1 MATIRERKDAQ
12 GNKSYHVQIRLKGF
26 PPQTRT
32 FDSKTVAK
40 QWAAQVEVDL
50 KAGRYMQR
58 VEAERHTV
66 GEMID
71 RYRKEVLLI
80 RKPQRDADQ
89 GRVLD
94 WWSSRLGAYSLAE
107 LTPALIGSCRDE
119 FASIP
124 TPNGGTRAA
133 ATVVRS
139 LATFSHV
146 LTVAVKE
153 WQWLETSP
161 MFRVAKPRV
170 NNERVRHLSDD
181 ERDRLL
187 AATARSTNRYLY
199 VIVVTALSTG
209 MRYGEI
215 MHLRWRDITLPE
227 QEGNHGLILINRTK
241 NGERRGV
248 PLTGLAL
255 QEINRL
261 NAIHADKR
269 TGRSDLG
276 ALLFPSDRAP
286 DQPINIHSAWDIAR
300 QRAGI
305 EDFRFHDLR
314 HTTASY
320 LAMGGATAPEIAEIL
335 GHKTLNMVKRYA
347 HFGKDHI
354 ASVLT
359 RVNAARFGDSGSRVT
374 PSNNADDQKTH
385 EPR

>member
-12 GNKSYHVQIRLKGF
+12 GKKSYHVQIRLKGF

-32 FDSKTVAK
+32 FDSKTLAK
-40 QWAAQVEVDL
+40 QWAAQVEAEL
-50 KAGRYMQR
+50 RAGRYMQR

-66 GEMID
+66 HEMID
-71 RYRKEVLLI
+71 RYRKEVLLT
-80 RKPQRDADQ
+80 RKPQREADQ
-89 GRVLD
+89 GRVLE

-107 LTPALIGSCRDE
+107 LTPALIGTCRDE

-124 TPNGGTRAA
+124 TPNGRPRAA

-146 LTVAVKE
+146 LSVAVKE

-161 MFRVAKPRV
+161 MSRVAKPRV

-181 ERDRLL
+181 ERERLL
-187 AATARSTNRYLY
+187 AAAAQSTNRHLY

-215 MHLRWRDITLPE
+215 MHLRWRDITLPDRN
-227 QEGNHGLILINRTK
+227 GDYGLILLNRTK

-248 PLTGLAL
+248 PLTGVAL
-255 QEINRL
+255 QEVQHLHARL
-261 NAIHADKR
+261 ARTR
-269 TGRSDLG
+269 TGRVDPD
-276 ALLFPSDRAP
+276 ALLFPSDRDP
-286 DQPINIHSAWDIAR
+286 DQPINIHPAWDIAR
-300 QRAGI
+300 RRAGI

-335 GHKTLNMVKRYA
+335 GHRTLNMVKRYA

-359 RVNAARFGDSGSRVT
+359 RVNAARLGPDSK
-374 PSNNADDQKTH
+374 PKDD
-385 EPR
+385 

>member
-12 GNKSYHVQIRLKGF
+12 GNKSYHVQIRLRGF

-32 FDSKTVAK
+32 FDSKTLAK
-40 QWAAQVEVDL
+40 QWAAQVETDL
-50 KAGRYMQR
+50 RAGRYMQR
-58 VEAERHTV
+58 IEAERHTV
-66 GEMID
+66 HEMID
-71 RYRKEVLLI
+71 RYRNEVLLT
-80 RKPQRDADQ
+80 RKPQREADQ

-94 WWSSRLGAYSLAE
+94 WWSSRLGVYSLAE

-119 FASIP
+119 LASTP
-124 TPNGGTRAA
+124 TPSGRPRAA
-133 ATVVRS
+133 ATVVRA

-146 LTVAVKE
+146 LSVAVKE
-153 WQWLETSP
+153 WAWLETSP
-161 MFRVAKPRV
+161 MTRVAKPRV

-187 AATARSTNRYLY
+187 AAAAVSTNRYLY
-199 VIVVTALSTG
+199 VVVVTAISTG

-227 QEGNHGLILINRTK
+227 KDGDYGLVLLNRTK
-241 NGERRGV
+241 NGERRSV
-248 PLTGLAL
+248 PLTGVAL
-255 QEINRL
+255 QEIKHL
-261 NAIHADKR
+261 NGRFARIG
-269 TGRSDLG
+269 TGSVDPG
-276 ALLFPSDRAP
+276 ALLFPSDREP
-286 DQPINIHSAWDIAR
+286 DLPINIRPAWYAALR
-300 QRAGI
+300 RAGI

-359 RVNAARFGDSGSRVT
+359 RVNTARLGGSGSLVT
-374 PSNNADDQKTH
+374 PLDNANDQKKD

>member
-12 GNKSYHVQIRLKGF
+12 GHKSYHVQIRLKGF

-32 FDSKTVAK
+32 FDSKTLAK
-40 QWAAQVEVDL
+40 QWAAQVEADL
-50 KAGRYMQR
+50 RAGRYMQR

-66 GEMID
+66 SEMID
-71 RYRKEVLLI
+71 RYRKEILLT
-80 RKPQRDADQ
+80 RKPQREADQ

-107 LTPALIGSCRDE
+107 LTPALIGTCRDE

-124 TPNGGTRAA
+124 TPNGGPRAP

-146 LTVAVKE
+146 LSVAVKE

-161 MFRVAKPRV
+161 MSRVAKPRV

-187 AATARSTNRYLY
+187 AAAARSTNRYLY
-199 VIVVTALSTG
+199 VIVVTAISTG
-209 MRYGEI
+209 MRRSEI
-215 MHLRWRDITLPE
+215 LGLRWRDISLPK
-227 QEGNHGLILINRTK
+227 QEGSYGLILLNRTK

-248 PLTGLAL
+248 PLTGVAL
-255 QEINRL
+255 QEIERL

-269 TGRSDLG
+269 TGRPEPD
-276 ALLFPSDRAP
+276 ALLFPSDRVP
-286 DQPINIHSAWDIAR
+286 DQPINIHPAWDIAR
-300 QRAGI
+300 RHAGI

-335 GHKTLNMVKRYA
+335 GHRTLNMVKRYA

-359 RVNAARFGDSGSRVT
+359 RVNTARLGGSGNLAT
-374 PSNNADDQKTH
+374 PLDNANDQKKD

>member
-12 GNKSYHVQIRLKGF
+12 GNKSYHVQIRLRGF

-40 QWAAQVEVDL
+40 QWAAQVETDL
-50 KAGRYMQR
+50 RAGRYMQR
-58 VEAERHTV
+58 IEAERHTV
-66 GEMID
+66 HEMID
-71 RYRKEVLLI
+71 RYRKEVLLT
-80 RKPQRDADQ
+80 RKPQREADQ

-94 WWSSRLGAYSLAE
+94 WWSSRLGVYSLAE

-119 FASIP
+119 LASTP
-124 TPNGGTRAA
+124 TPSGRPRAA
-133 ATVVRS
+133 ATVVRA

-146 LTVAVKE
+146 LSVAVKE
-153 WQWLETSP
+153 WAWLETSP
-161 MFRVAKPRV
+161 MTRVAKPRV

-187 AATARSTNRYLY
+187 AAAARSTNRYLY
-199 VIVVTALSTG
+199 VVVVTAISTG
-209 MRYGEI
+209 MRYSEI

-227 QEGNHGLILINRTK
+227 RDGDYGLILLNRTK
-241 NGERRGV
+241 NGDRRGV
-248 PLTGLAL
+248 PLTGMAL
-255 QEINRL
+255 EEIKRL

-269 TGRSDLG
+269 TGRAEPG
-276 ALLFPSDRAP
+276 ALLFPTERVP
-286 DQPINIHSAWDIAR
+286 DQPINMRPAWHIAR
-300 QRAGI
+300 RHAGI

-354 ASVLT
+354 ASVLA
-359 RVNAARFGDSGSRVT
+359 RVNAARFGDSEGPAAKSTDQENDESR
-374 PSNNADDQKTH
+374 
-385 EPR
+385 

>member
-66 GEMID
+66 SEMID
-71 RYRKEVLLI
+71 KYRKEVLLT
-80 RKPQRDADQ
+80 RKPQREADQ

-119 FASIP
+119 LASTA
-124 TPNGGTRAA
+124 TPSGKPRAA

-146 LTVAVKE
+146 LSVTVKE

-161 MFRVAKPRV
+161 MSRVAKPRI

-187 AATARSTNRYLY
+187 AAAARSTNRYLY
-199 VIVVTALSTG
+199 VIVVIAISTG
-209 MRYGEI
+209 MRYSEL

-227 QEGNHGLILINRTK
+227 QESNYGLILLNRTK

-255 QEINRL
+255 QEIKRL
-261 NAIHADKR
+261 NDIHANKR
-269 TGRSDLG
+269 TGRAKPD

-300 QRAGI
+300 RRAGI

-335 GHKTLNMVKRYA
+335 GHRTLNMVKRYA

-359 RVNAARFGDSGSRVT
+359 RVNAARLGGLGSPAA
-374 PSNNADDQKTH
+374 PSNNATDKKND
-385 EPR
+385 EPQ

>member
-26 PPQTRT
+26 PPQTRS
-32 FDSKTVAK
+32 FDSKTLAK
-40 QWAAQVEVDL
+40 QWAAQVEADL
-50 KAGRYMQR
+50 RAGRYMQR

-66 GEMID
+66 HEMID
-71 RYRKEVLLI
+71 RYRKEVLLT
-80 RKPQRDADQ
+80 RKPQREADQ

-94 WWSSRLGAYSLAE
+94 WWASRLGAYSLAE

-146 LTVAVKE
+146 LSVAVKE

-161 MFRVAKPRV
+161 MSRVAKPRV

-181 ERDRLL
+181 ERERLL
-187 AATARSTNRYLY
+187 AATGQSTSRYLH
-199 VIVVTALSTG
+199 VIVVTAISTG
-209 MRYGEI
+209 MRYSEI
-215 MHLRWRDITLPE
+215 MHLRWRDITLPD
-227 QEGNHGLILINRTK
+227 QDGDYGLILLNRTK

-248 PLTGLAL
+248 PLTGVAL
-255 QEINRL
+255 LEIKRM
-261 NAIHADKR
+261 NAGLTR
-269 TGRSDLG
+269 TNAGRAEPG
-276 ALLFPSDRAP
+276 ELLFPSDRRA
-286 DQPINIHSAWDIAR
+286 DQPMNIRPAWDAAR
-300 QRAGI
+300 RKAGI

-359 RVNAARFGDSGSRVT
+359 RVNAARFGTESK
-374 PSNNADDQKTH
+374 PKDDQAS
-385 EPR
+385 PDVA